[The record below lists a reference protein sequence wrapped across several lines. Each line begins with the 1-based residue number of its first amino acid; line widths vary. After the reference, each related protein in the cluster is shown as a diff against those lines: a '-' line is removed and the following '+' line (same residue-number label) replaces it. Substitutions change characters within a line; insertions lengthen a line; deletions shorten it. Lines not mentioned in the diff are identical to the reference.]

1 MRSKRNRTETSDN
14 GRGLSGMRKTIA
26 IALAS
31 ALGAMAAPAAAEVI
45 NLGTS
50 GPLRHAVEL
59 QAGTWR
65 ITPLGADS
73 ALGTVY
79 DGYSVWSSESGCDA
93 QGLNCTQGWRWAYRL
108 VDGEDNLISAFQ
120 SGTDLGIGNTL
131 TAELALDAARA
142 AGPFTFTLG
151 EAQTLYFTFTDSNY
165 SDNRGGVSF
174 DLSLAPTAVPVPAT
188 ALLMGLGLLA
198 LNRRLRARA

>member
-1 MRSKRNRTETSDN
+1 
-14 GRGLSGMRKTIA
+14 MRKTLA

-31 ALGAMAAPAAAEVI
+31 ALGTIAAPAAAEVI

-59 QAGTWR
+59 QAGTWQ

-73 ALGTVY
+73 ALGALY
-79 DGYSVWSSESGCDA
+79 DGYSVWSSETGCDA

-108 VDGEDNLISAFQ
+108 VDGDDNRISAFQ

-131 TAELALDAARA
+131 TAELSLAAAQA
-142 AGPFTFTLG
+142 AGPFTFTL
-151 EAQTLYFTFTDSNY
+151 EQARTLYFTFTDSQY
-165 SDNRGGVSF
+165 SDNRGGVSL
-174 DLSLAPTAVPVPAT
+174 DLSLVPTSVPVPGT

-198 LNRRLRARA
+198 LNRRLRATA